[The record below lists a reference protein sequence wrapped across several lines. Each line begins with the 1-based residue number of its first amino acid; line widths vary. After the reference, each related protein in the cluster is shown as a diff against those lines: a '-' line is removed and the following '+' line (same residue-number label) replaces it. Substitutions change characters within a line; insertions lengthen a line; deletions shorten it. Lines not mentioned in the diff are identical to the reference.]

1 MTTTKNAGRW
11 GLRRYAQILAAIYW
25 KSRSANDVAEKLA
38 VLGQNRTQSVRE
50 VLWGMRDLGL
60 VHVLEWCPPKVPRS
74 SLLVARFA
82 FGPGA
87 DATYPVPC
95 NRIPGQPVGKWVR
108 RSELTH
114 FATIVRELQHGATR
128 REICE
133 RCGTMHH
140 NLTRLLREMRALSLA
155 RVCEWNFRESGA
167 GQPAEVWKLGHG
179 KEAQRPAPMST
190 EERQLRYRTRRRA
203 KTATLRVVHA
213 VSGDLTLP
221 AYGVQSWHLLGKASV

>member
-1 MTTTKNAGRW
+1 MTTKKNTGRW

-25 KSRSANDVAEKLA
+25 KSRSANDVAEKLGC
-38 VLGQNRTQSVRE
+38 LGTNSAQSVRE

-60 VHVLEWCPPKVPRS
+60 VHVRSWSPHPSPRS
-74 SLLVARFA
+74 CVMTPVFA
-82 FGPGA
+82 FGPGD
-87 DATYPVPC
+87 DAPYPVPC
-95 NRIPGQPVGKWVR
+95 NRVPGQPAGKWVR
-108 RSELTH
+108 AELTH
-114 FATIVRELQHGATR
+114 FATIVRELRTGATR
-128 REICE
+128 TEICE

-140 NLTRLLREMRALSLA
+140 NLAPLLREMRALSLA

-179 KEAQRPAPMST
+179 KEAQRPAPMSK

-213 VSGDLTLP
+213 VAGDLTLP
-221 AYGVQSWHLLGKASV
+221 ACGVQSWHLLGKASV